1 MKRAAFALQA
11 NRARL
16 TERFVKKEKAQPE
29 EEDEPVEEYDPVR
42 NPAVVLEPHEV
53 RTRATPPRSSA
64 FFTPAP
70 PRFRQVS
77 RTQLLREL
85 LRGDCSEWERGRAMF
100 ERMLAAGEARIE
112 HANLV
117 LRASGDSVAAWEVLR
132 AAKAAGLAP
141 DEKTYRLLVA
151 Q

>member
-53 RTRATPPRSSA
+53 RGLPRPPGADPGMGARGSEQRPHRVGLPLRP
-64 FFTPAP
+64 TLVVPW
-70 PRFRQVS
+70 PRGGP
-77 RTQLLREL
+77 
-85 LRGDCSEWERGRAMF
+85 GD
-100 ERMLAAGEARIE
+100 
-112 HANLV
+112 
-117 LRASGDSVAAWEVLR
+117 ASR
-132 AAKAAGLAP
+132 AAS
-141 DEKTYRLLVA
+141 R
-151 Q
+151 QN

>member
-42 NPAVVLEPHEV
+42 NPAVVL
-53 RTRATPPRSSA
+53 
-64 FFTPAP
+64 
-70 PRFRQVS
+70 
-77 RTQLLREL
+77 
-85 LRGDCSEWERGRAMF
+85 
-100 ERMLAAGEARIE
+100 AA
-112 HANLV
+112 
-117 LRASGDSVAAWEVLR
+117 
-132 AAKAAGLAP
+132 
-141 DEKTYRLLVA
+141 